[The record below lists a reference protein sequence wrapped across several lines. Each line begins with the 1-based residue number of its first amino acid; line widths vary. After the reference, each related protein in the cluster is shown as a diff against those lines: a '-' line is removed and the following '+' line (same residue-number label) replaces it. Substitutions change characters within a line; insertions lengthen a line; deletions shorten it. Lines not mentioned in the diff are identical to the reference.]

1 MPQERSHCVHRGTD
15 ADQPPR
21 ATTTRAWQACVIGIL
36 SNAAIA
42 LDEQS
47 SMLAFVLGCFLSE
60 FPEAI
65 TASATMWQVTR
76 SPRCRLARLGL
87 AVAADPLL

>member
-1 MPQERSHCVHRGTD
+1 MPTRQHG
-15 ADQPPR
+15 PR
-21 ATTTRAWQACVIGIL
+21 RTTRGVSQACVIGIL

-65 TASATMWQVTR
+65 TASATMWQVPRRDRRRRVTR
-76 SPRCRLARLGL
+76 PGL
-87 AVAADPLL
+87 AVAADSLLLI

>member
-1 MPQERSHCVHRGTD
+1 MRGV
-15 ADQPPR
+15 
-21 ATTTRAWQACVIGIL
+21 WQACVIGIL

-87 AVAADPLL
+87 AVAADSLL

>member
-60 FPEAI
+60 FPEVFPLA
-65 TASATMWQVTR
+65 W
-76 SPRCRLARLGL
+76 SPEGG
-87 AVAADPLL
+87 